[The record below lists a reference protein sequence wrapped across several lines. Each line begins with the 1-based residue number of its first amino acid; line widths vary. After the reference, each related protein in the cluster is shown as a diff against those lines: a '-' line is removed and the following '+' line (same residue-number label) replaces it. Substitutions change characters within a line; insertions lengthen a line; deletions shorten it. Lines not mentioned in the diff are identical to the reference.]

1 MAGLRPVHLRRWPT
15 VLGGIIL
22 FLGVAFVVATS
33 LLLSPVIG
41 VPTPEKGLA
50 RVAGRTMQLREEL
63 RKAPA
68 WEQRLHTFWDPSLG
82 TPEEIDRMIEW
93 HREIVRLAKD
103 PAILANLPGIMTHVG
118 VLEGE
123 SGRLEFLE
131 KQTRNWLAKAPDPVP
146 AHAMLLRSAY
156 FEEPPPENW
165 AGLLRELLPPDWFR
179 DRMEERLCRKTG
191 ETARADEIR
200 RSGRQAARRL
210 LWRYRLL
217 TGLDLTVFFLFGMAA
232 VLFLKLPREFWKA
245 GPASIPPPWPVPV
258 GMALLVR
265 GCALGVMLA
274 FAFAFLPG
282 ASHPAGMLFS
292 YLLWTLP
299 VVWLFHRVLLRP
311 NGLSLGQEMGLSVP
325 AKDWG
330 KLALIALLGLG
341 IDSLGGWL
349 IGMAGSSLK
358 LPNHWAESFD
368 ADLVFGSRAVL
379 ACSLAGI
386 VWVGP
391 FFEEL
396 VFRGFLYGT
405 LRGRLGPTAAGF
417 LSAGIFS
424 LVHGYGLAG
433 FLTVFWSGV
442 VFAWIYERSGS
453 LWPCVAAHGAGNL
466 LYSLNVLAMLRMG

>member
-1 MAGLRPVHLRRWPT
+1 MKIHRLRTWPT

-22 FLGVAFVVATS
+22 FLGIAFVVATS
-33 LLLSPVIG
+33 LFLSPVLG
-41 VPTPEKGLA
+41 VPYPEKGLA
-50 RVAGRTMQLREEL
+50 RVAERTMQLREEL

-68 WEQRLHTFWDPSLG
+68 WEQRLHAFWDPSLG
-82 TPEEIDRMIEW
+82 TPEEIDQMIEW

-165 AGLLRELLPPDWFR
+165 TGLLHELLPPDWFR
-179 DRMEERLCRKTG
+179 DRLEER
-191 ETARADEIR
+191 TARKSGEAER
-200 RSGRQAARRL
+200 AEALHRSSDRVARRL
-210 LWRYRLL
+210 FWRYRFL
-217 TGLDLTVFFLFGMAA
+217 TGLDLAVFFLFGMAA
-232 VLFLKLPREFWKA
+232 VLFLKLPRGFWKV
-245 GPASIPPPWPVPV
+245 GPVSIPPPWPVPA
-258 GMALLVR
+258 GMALMVR
-265 GCALGVMLA
+265 GCALGVALS

-282 ASHPAGMLFS
+282 APHPAGMLFS

-311 NGLSLGQEMGLSVP
+311 NGLSLRQEMGLSVP

-349 IGMAGSSLK
+349 IGAAGWALE

-386 VWVGP
+386 VGVGP
-391 FFEEL
+391 FFEEM

-405 LRGRLGPTAAGF
+405 LRGRLGATAAG
-417 LSAGIFS
+417 LVSAGVFS
-424 LVHGYGLAG
+424 LVHGYGLVG
-433 FLTVFWSGV
+433 CLTVFWSGV
-442 VFAWIYERSGS
+442 AFAWVYEKSGS
-453 LWPCVAAHGAGNL
+453 LWPCVAAHAAGNL
-466 LYSLNVLAMLRMG
+466 LYSVNVIWMLRI